1 MDISIMDTLNKNK
14 KTSGLAKSSGQALV
28 EVMVAV
34 AILTVGFLGIVTLL
48 SRALALNRVVADN
61 YVATYLA
68 AEGIEI
74 TKNIVDGNVIQ
85 KQTWNT
91 GGGILNCSG
100 GTRVGGCEVSWK
112 EGVLRSYTGQ
122 PLDFDPNTNLYDYS
136 GSATPTSFRR
146 RITIDLVGQNELKV
160 ESTVS
165 WTTRGGGTSDVTLE
179 DHFYY
184 WR

>member
-1 MDISIMDTLNKNK
+1 MNALNKNK
-14 KTSGLAKSSGQALV
+14 KISKSAKSSGQALV

-74 TKNIVDGNVIQ
+74 TKNIIDSNTIQ
-85 KQTWNT
+85 GLPWNT
-91 GGGILNCSG
+91 GNGVSG
-100 GTRVGGCEVSWK
+100 CTGSTKVGGCEVDLESVSMR
-112 EGVLRSYTGQ
+112 GYTGQ

-160 ESTVS
+160 ESTVT
-165 WTTRGGGTSDVTLE
+165 WITRGGGTSEVVLE
-179 DHFYY
+179 DHFHN